1 MEPHGNV
8 SGTFS
13 VQSRSLRR
21 MHSIFNLYWTIHC
34 FCAMGVAST
43 TAGTRTIDS
52 YTLRSRMD
60 IRSSVVDPSGARQWD
75 ERYFKSDDYGFNLV
89 TLPTSVQW
97 DKPKTGDIQL
107 WRGPGKM
114 GGVPPGRE
122 AGRGRKKNRAAFP
135 PVGNPEKL
143 HSIPPGDTQEKLHSI
158 PPGGHP
164 EQIAQ
169 HSPLGDTQ
177 KNCTAFPPGGHPEK
191 MHSIPPCRTGNQFEQ
206 FAGVV
211 NSRWQ
216 RGEHH
221 WDQPLALSSWSAGG
235 PPPEGTVHR
244 TSRPE
249 KTRGDLRRV
258 LPLRRDE
265 HHWDQPLASRPSE
278 YDSDHPRREICRHT
292 PRPKRRVVISAGFCR
307 FPPRPKREASI

>member
-89 TLPTSVQW
+89 RLPTSVQW

-122 AGRGRKKNRAAFP
+122 AGRGRKNNGQHFP
-135 PVGNPEKL
+135 LWE
-143 HSIPPGDTQEKLHSI
+143 
-158 PPGGHP
+158 
-164 EQIAQ
+164 
-169 HSPLGDTQ
+169 TQ
-177 KNCTAFPPGGHPEK
+177 KNCTAFPLATPRKNCIAFPLGDTQNK
-191 MHSIPPCRTGNQFEQ
+191 LHSIPPWGTPRKIAQHFPLGDTQKKCTASLP
-206 FAGVV
+206 AGQEI
-211 NSRWQ
+211 NSSSSL
-216 RGEHH
+216 G
-221 WDQPLALSSWSAGG
+221 LSTAGG
-235 PPPEGTVHR
+235 RGANTIGI
-244 TSRPE
+244 SRSPSQVGVLVDRPR
-249 KTRGDLRRV
+249 KGRSTAHPDLRR
-258 LPLRRDE
+258 RG
-265 HHWDQPLASRPSE
+265 A
-278 YDSDHPRREICRHT
+278 
-292 PRPKRRVVISAGFCR
+292 ISAGFCLFAATNTIGINR
-307 FPPRPKREASI
+307 SPPGRQNMTAIIPEGRSAAILHDQRDE